1 MNSKNYIFFTVLDHS
16 NLRAYIS
23 HGGNSGSIEAV
34 HFGIPMV
41 GIPLFYDQNSVI
53 QSFVDKGVA
62 VRLDLHNLTKE
73 NILSAIRT
81 VVNDEG

>member
-1 MNSKNYIFFTVLDHS
+1 MNFFPNILDHS

-34 HFGIPMV
+34 HFGIPMI
-41 GIPLFYDQNSVI
+41 GIPLFYEQHSVI
-53 QSFVDKGVA
+53 QNFVDKGVA
-62 VRLDLHNLTKE
+62 VRLDLNELTKE

-81 VVNDEG
+81 VVNDKG